1 MIEGGL
7 NMQFYGNK
15 LKRVREAKKLSITDL
30 AKTTGLPQGYISEL
44 ESGKKKN
51 PGPKTVEKL
60 AKALGIEDIFFYLPE
75 SRLTIDVLPDLPEDV
90 QDFIMQQNS
99 VSWLALTKDA
109 EESGVS
115 LETLR
120 GIIEALKLNKKTP

>member
-1 MIEGGL
+1 
-7 NMQFYGNK
+7 MQFYGGK
-15 LKRVREAKKLSITDL
+15 LKRLREAKKLSLTDL
-30 AKTTGLPQGYISEL
+30 VKMTGITQGYLSEL
-44 ESGKKKN
+44 ESGSKKN

-60 AKALGIEDIFFYLPE
+60 AKALGIEEIFFYLPE

-99 VSWLALTKDA
+99 VPWLTLTQEA
-109 EESGVS
+109 EESGIS

-120 GIIEALKLNKKTP
+120 GIIEALKLNKKSP

>member
-1 MIEGGL
+1 
-7 NMQFYGNK
+7 MQFYGSK
-15 LKRVREAKKLSITDL
+15 LRRLREAKKLSLTEL
-30 AKTTGLPQGYISEL
+30 AKMTGIAQGYLSEL
-44 ESGKKKN
+44 ESGSKKN

-75 SRLTIDVLPDLPEDV
+75 SRLTIEVLPDLPEDI

-120 GIIEALKLNKKTP
+120 GIIEAIKPDKKVP